1 MRRLASLSLFAAGL
15 TTGMAAATLL
25 QAQTSGIERMVLLT
39 RPIAASAAYEATV
52 ARASIAPG
60 IAAARHFHH
69 GDEIGVLLEGEAEV
83 DIEGQG
89 IVKVKAGEAY
99 HIPAGV
105 KHTPK
110 STGSVPAKFVAIW
123 VVEKGKPLAVNAP

>member
-1 MRRLASLSLFAAGL
+1 MHKLASISLFVAGL
-15 TTGMAAATLL
+15 VAGALATPLL
-25 QAQTSGIERMVLLT
+25 QAQTSGIERSMLLT

-52 ARASIAPG
+52 ARATIAPG

-99 HIPAGV
+99 HIPAGI

-123 VVEKGKPLAVNAP
+123 VVEKGKPLAVNVP